1 MQKQAEK
8 ALLPTATE
16 FAPTSLTSK
25 VRRENCHCDPTL
37 QMWRTKIRNHLLVWN
52 MDIKTLLFQDDVNL
66 PKHFLME
73 ETIIEVKNC
82 MPAVP
87 PGKYDSR

>member
-8 ALLPTATE
+8 ALLPTSTG

-25 VRRENCHCDPTL
+25 VRLEDCHCDPYTSNVED
-37 QMWRTKIRNHLLVWN
+37 QDSESSVWN

-66 PKHFLME
+66 PKHFVME
-73 ETIIEVKNC
+73 DTIIEVKNC

-87 PGKYDSR
+87 PGKYDSM